1 MTNGHAFLQFIQI
14 QYMYNEPSN
23 PVTTARINKPSAP
36 IPTGRTGRSNHTDRL
51 FPSLSWKAIFG
62 GVVAA
67 IGIHLLLTT
76 LGIGAGLATFS
87 PMSDAN
93 PVSHFSA
100 GAAIGWTICALVALG
115 FGGLVAGRFSH
126 SIHHGF
132 VHGIL
137 VWSLT
142 LIITLLLVSMGTGM
156 ILGGAMK
163 VAGEGMGIG
172 GNAAMG
178 SDAKQAADQ
187 LSSFTDEAVQS
198 LPVNSPPK
206 ATTRAKRGV
215 GLAVTKLFAPGNDVN
230 SPNNRAAAVKALV
243 DYTQMSPADA
253 TKTVDDWTI
262 SYNDLKAEL
271 AQKADIAARNLSTAA
286 IWSFFA
292 LLIGLVVAGLGGALG
307 ARFAMQHAYS
317 HDEMR

>member
-1 MTNGHAFLQFIQI
+1 
-14 QYMYNEPSN
+14 
-23 PVTTARINKPSAP
+23 
-36 IPTGRTGRSNHTDRL
+36 
-51 FPSLSWKAIFG
+51 
-62 GVVAA
+62 
-67 IGIHLLLTT
+67 LLLAT
-76 LGIGAGLATFS
+76 LCAGAGLATFS

-93 PVSHFSA
+93 PISHFSV
-100 GAAIGWTICALVALG
+100 GAALGWTLCALVALW

-163 VAGEGMGIG
+163 VVGEGMGIG
-172 GNAAMG
+172 ATAAAG
-178 SDAKQAADQ
+178 PEAKQAADQ

-215 GLAVTKLFAPGNDVN
+215 GLAVAKLFAPGSDVN
-230 SPNNRAAAVKALV
+230 SPDKRTAAIKALE
-243 DYTQMSPADA
+243 DYTQMSQADA
-253 TKTVDDWTI
+253 AKTVDDWTT

-286 IWSFFA
+286 LWSFFA
-292 LLIGLVVAGLGGALG
+292 LLIGLVITGLGGALG
-307 ARFAMQHAYS
+307 ARFAVKHAYAQ
-317 HDEMR
+317 DENAINGNH